1 MQFDTPTEDRCK
13 KEMQDLDRKYC
24 EWREP
29 LMWIEFVGDYL
40 MLVVIS
46 ILVCMLWRL
55 KRKSSLEVKILASMS
70 IYYALGAFF
79 KTDYK
84 IFDGKAMGDGITIR

>member
-1 MQFDTPTEDRCK
+1 
-13 KEMQDLDRKYC
+13 MQDLDKRSLESLKILT
-24 EWREP
+24 WV
-29 LMWIEFVGDYL
+29 EFVGDYF

-46 ILVCMLWRL
+46 ILACMLWRH